1 MMCAGVLSCHQAG
14 CVQCCMGRNGDE
26 QTCRQYDGYNCECT
40 PEVLAH
46 KFSPSVNLQFMTA
59 CRPRQDQFATALRVT

>member
-1 MMCAGVLSCHQAG
+1 
-14 CVQCCMGRNGDE
+14 MGRNGDE